1 MKKLFPM
8 NKSISLKTRFILL
21 FIFFLL
27 PATFAGNE
35 PDSLRLSEAIQKVI
49 EQHPTVQL
57 SLEALKAADTRISLA
72 RTGYL
77 PDVDVSAS
85 YSHVGPVPSFDIPN
99 IGHIQFIPA
108 DNYSASL
115 NAQQNIY
122 DFGRTSKRIAAEM
135 EGKQLGEE
143 QVEVVRQNLTKR
155 VISLYYTLA
164 YTQEAL
170 KIKEQQIDNLKLH
183 LERVVKKQE
192 TGSATDYEVL
202 STQVKLTA
210 AETQRTELNSMLSI
224 QLAILNT
231 LLGVPS
237 ETPWM
242 LSSSTSVPMVDATQ
256 DSVVAGALRERAEV
270 KVAAAR
276 EELMKIRIDLARTEN
291 KPALR
296 AFASAGWK
304 DGYIPEINK
313 LRGNYAAGLSLKI
326 PLFDANRTK
335 YNVMLAQSS
344 LTNSVFEKDLAARDI
359 TNEVVEYYQKKIA
372 AIHKVEQG
380 EAQVRQAA
388 RAHELANTSF
398 NAGAITNLDL
408 LDATT
413 VLSESRLMLLKARID
428 LLMNYYGLELA
439 AGKKLF

>member
-1 MKKLFPM
+1 MNDMKTSTQKCRFVLFF
-8 NKSISLKTRFILL
+8 L
-21 FIFFLL
+21 FFLL
-27 PATFAGNE
+27 PATFAGTGS
-35 PDSLRLSEAIQKVI
+35 DSLRLSEAIQKVL

-72 RTGYL
+72 KTGYL
-77 PDVDVSAS
+77 PDVDISAS
-85 YSHVGPVPSFDIPN
+85 YSHVGPVPSFDIPE
-99 IGHIQFIPA
+99 IGHIQFMPA

-122 DFGRTSKRIAAEM
+122 DFGRTAYRIAVEE
-135 EGKQLGEE
+135 EGKQMGEE
-143 QVEVVRQNLTKR
+143 QAVVVRQNLTKR
-155 VISLYYTLA
+155 VISIYYTLV

-170 KIKEQQIDNLKLH
+170 KIKEQQIDNLIQH
-183 LERVVKKQE
+183 LERIVKKQE

-202 STQVKLTA
+202 STQVKRTA
-210 AETQRTELNSMLSI
+210 AETQRTELISVLGI
-224 QLAILNT
+224 QFSTLNT

-237 ETPWM
+237 GTVWM
-242 LSSSTSVPMVDATQ
+242 LSSSTSVPLVAAIR
-256 DSVVAGALRERAEV
+256 DSVVAEALHGRAEV

-276 EELMKIRIDLARTEN
+276 EEMMKIRIDLARAEN
-291 KPALR
+291 KPSLR

-335 YNVMLAQSS
+335 YNVLLAQSS
-344 LTNSVFEKDLAARDI
+344 LSTSGYEKDLAARDI
-359 TNEVVEYYQKKIA
+359 TNEVVENFQKKVA
-372 AIHKVEQG
+372 ALHKVEQG
-380 EAQVRQAA
+380 EAQVLQAA

-398 NAGAITNLDL
+398 SAGAITNLDL

-413 VLSESRLMLLKARID
+413 VLSESRLMLLKAKID
-428 LLMNYYGLELA
+428 LLMSYYGLELA
-439 AGKKLF
+439 VGKELF